1 MDFETVDPLSVPE
14 GATLFDIREQEEWDA
29 GHAPN
34 ARHLPASELAGR
46 VGELF
51 EKTDGSPADDDEDI
65 YIVCRSGGRTFQVA
79 QWLASQGIEVINVG
93 GGMGA
98 WIDQGLPIVKDGE
111 GEARIV

>member
-14 GATLFDIREQEEWDA
+14 GAPLFDIREQNEWDA

-51 EKTDGSPADDDEDI
+51 EEADGSPLPDDAEV

-79 QWLASQGIEVINVG
+79 HWLTAQGIEVTGVG

-98 WIDQGLPIVKDGE
+98 WIEQGLPIVRDDG
-111 GEARIV
+111 GEAQII